1 MALCHRRQF
10 RLGCMVDVILVLVVL
25 ALLASFSSKH
35 GQFSRSDADDDD
47 FGVRD
52 LVECLP
58 SHNIRRMRELE
69 GAKDRSALTDHHSK
83 RGNARIGG
91 NSTQSNS
98 GVQIDQRLKVIKD
111 SRPPLCRK
119 LNYDTL
125 EKVTLIVH
133 FNDYQFNDLK
143 NTMGSILLYTDMDLI
158 EEILVIDD
166 ASSLDHIV
174 QEAIKYFRRIPK
186 ARYLRHRENE
196 PAGTA
201 RVRTIAAKEAR
212 ANIVVFLDWWTICNH
227 GWLEPLIDML
237 VKDPNAIAVPHFDKI
252 HDPVSLDYVKSKEHQ
267 IATLS
272 WNLAI
277 RVQEGPGAVSANH
290 GYHHTPAIRGNVFA
304 VRKEF
309 FFSIGAYDTD
319 LDGDGGG
326 EHAELSVRA
335 WLCTGSVKV
344 VSCSRVGLLNV
355 YDPVKVSST
364 RNVRRIA
371 EMWFGKRKST
381 VLRSSGLNEKITSV
395 DIGSVSE
402 RRNSIPLIN
411 QCKEIDWYLTN
422 IATNMVAPSSDA
434 IRFGI
439 LRVKTDR
446 CGRLLPAFDRIK
458 LDDCKPE
465 HFTQHRQEMLFE
477 LTKDGHL
484 KVMGKCMTT
493 KDNAYL
499 LAEKC
504 RPGDTKQQWRYI
516 DEQLINVW
524 CNFCAMHVTDPDS
537 RMEGDRQIAMAQ
549 ECNADTSN
557 GGLFK
562 KWEFLLP

>member
-1 MALCHRRQF
+1 MALFHRRQF
-10 RLGCMVDVILVLVVL
+10 RLGCLVDVILVFVVL
-25 ALLASFSSKH
+25 VLLASFSSRS
-35 GQFSRSDADDDD
+35 GQFSKYERDTDDEI
-47 FGVRD
+47 GVRD
-52 LVECLP
+52 FVECLP
-58 SHNIRRMRELE
+58 SNNIRRMRETGSKE
-69 GAKDRSALTDHHSK
+69 RATWTDHLSK
-83 RGNARIGG
+83 RGNARVG
-91 NSTQSNS
+91 NDTQPNS
-98 GVQIDQRLKVIKD
+98 VQIDQRLKVIKD

-143 NTMGSILLYTDMDLI
+143 NTIGSILLYTNMNLV

-174 QEAIKYFRRIPK
+174 QDAMKYFQTIPK

-201 RVRTIAAKEAR
+201 KVRTKAAKEAR
-212 ANIVVFLDWWTICNH
+212 ANIVVFLDCWTICNQ

-237 VKDPNAIAVPHFDKI
+237 AKDPNTVAVPHYDKI
-252 HDPVSLDYVKSKEHQ
+252 HDPVSLDYVKSKENQ
-267 IATLS
+267 ILTLS

-277 RVQEGPGAVSANH
+277 RVLEAPTALKATNGF
-290 GYHHTPAIRGNVFA
+290 HHTPAIRGNVFA

-355 YDPVKVSST
+355 FDPVKVSST
-364 RNVRRIA
+364 RNIHRIA
-371 EMWFGKRKST
+371 ELWFAERKST
-381 VLRSSGLNEKITSV
+381 VLRSSGLSEKSTSSAE
-395 DIGSVSE
+395 IASVSE
-402 RRNSIPLIN
+402 RRKSIPLIS
-411 QCKEIDWYLTN
+411 QCKDIDWFLTH

-446 CGRLLPAFDRIK
+446 CSRLLPAFERIK
-458 LDDCKPE
+458 LDDCKQE

-477 LTKDGHL
+477 LTKNGHV
-484 KVMGKCMTT
+484 KVMGKCLTT
-493 KDNAYL
+493 KDNAYV

-504 RPGDTKQQWRYI
+504 RPGDTKQQWKYV
-516 DEQLINVW
+516 DEQLVNVW

-537 RMEGDRQIAMAQ
+537 KMEGDRQIIMAQ